1 MTRDEFLR
9 YIDDYNSLD
18 ADRLFRHY
26 DSNLTFASFG
36 ISRVGDQA
44 FGFLKGLH
52 KVVADELKPIN
63 ILIDGDRIA
72 MEADDTIT
80 ALMDLPDLPAG
91 AMRKGERSQVRMFAF
106 YEARGSLIT
115 HVRVAGWPGV
125 PLAAVS

>member
-26 DSNLTFASFG
+26 HPDLTFASFG
-36 ISRVGDQA
+36 ISRVGPEA

-52 KVVADELKPIN
+52 KVVADELKPVS
-63 ILIDGDRIA
+63 ILVDGDRIA

-80 ALMDLPDLPAG
+80 ALIDLPDLPAG

-106 YEARGSLIT
+106 YETKGSLIT

-125 PLAAVS
+125 PLPAAS